1 MLTNIA
7 PYVGAVLATMKRDA
21 HIFISYRLRV
31 VSQVMAML
39 FSLLIFYY
47 VGKLIPAG
55 EIGPH
60 GRYFAFAVVGI
71 VTTAVLTAALGS
83 AQIVR
88 MELMQGNFERILISP
103 LGPVWGVVAVAAFPI
118 AYSTVFA
125 GAMLALASLVFG
137 IPLHAGGIAPALGV
151 GILGALCL
159 ACIGMFFV
167 AALIA
172 FKSTLGATWVIAAL
186 TLLGGAYFPLRLFP
200 GWIRWASDVQPYT
213 PTVDLLR
220 HLLIGTRPT
229 EAVWLEL
236 VKLAGFAIL
245 LMPVAVGA
253 LAVAVKISRRRGTIM
268 EF

>member
-1 MLTNIA
+1 MSAIA
-7 PYVGAVLATMKRDA
+7 PYAGAVLATMKRDA
-21 HIFISYRLRV
+21 MIFVSYRLRV
-31 VSQVMAML
+31 ISQVMAML

-47 VGKLIPAG
+47 VGKLVPDGA
-55 EIGPH
+55 IGPH
-60 GRYFAFAVVGI
+60 GQYFAFAVVGI
-71 VTTAVLTAALGS
+71 VTTAVLTSALGS

-125 GAMLALASLVFG
+125 GAMLAVASLVFG
-137 IPLHAGGIAPALGV
+137 VPLRAAGIAPALGI

-159 ACIGMFFV
+159 ACIGLLFV

-172 FKSTLGATWVIAAL
+172 FKSSLGATWVIAGL
-186 TLLGGAYFPLRLFP
+186 SLLGGAYFPLRLFP
-200 GWIRWASDVQPYT
+200 SWIRWTSDVQPYT

-220 HLLIGTRPT
+220 HLLIGTRPA
-229 EAVWLEL
+229 EAVWVEL
-236 VKLAGFAIL
+236 VKLIGFTVVL
-245 LMPVAVGA
+245 LPVSIAVVSA
-253 LAVAVKISRRRGTIM
+253 AVKLSRRRGTIM

>member
-1 MLTNIA
+1 METLA
-7 PYVGAVLATMKRDA
+7 PYAGAVLATMKRDA
-21 HIFISYRLRV
+21 LIFASYRLRV
-31 VSQVMAML
+31 ISQVMAML

-47 VGKLIPAG
+47 VGKLIPPG
-55 EIGPH
+55 TIGPH
-60 GRYFAFAVVGI
+60 GQYFAFAVVGI
-71 VTTAVLTAALGS
+71 VTTAVLTSALGS

-125 GAMLALASLVFG
+125 AAMLAVASLVFG
-137 IPLHAGGIAPALGV
+137 VPLHTGGIVPALGV
-151 GILGALCL
+151 GILGAACL
-159 ACIGMFFV
+159 ASIGLLFV

-172 FKSTLGATWVIAAL
+172 FKSSLGASWVIAGL
-186 TLLGGAYFPLRLFP
+186 SLLGGAYFPLRLFP

-229 EAVWLEL
+229 EAIWLEL
-236 VKLAGFAIL
+236 VNIVGFTAL
-245 LMPVAVGA
+245 LMPLSVSVLW
-253 LAVAVKISRRRGTIM
+253 LAVKVSRRRGTIM